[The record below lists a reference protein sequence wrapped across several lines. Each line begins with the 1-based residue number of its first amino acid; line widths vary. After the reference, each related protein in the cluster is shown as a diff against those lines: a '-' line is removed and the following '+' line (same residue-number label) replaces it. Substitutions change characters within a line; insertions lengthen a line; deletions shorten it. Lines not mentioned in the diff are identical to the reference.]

1 MESIELRPVS
11 EDERR
16 EVASIVESF
25 GPISADLTVVFINR
39 NKAWELYGVKV
50 DKAKAVAT
58 EGGSYVLLV
67 VSPDKL
73 SIWRELAAINAL
85 NDVDAL
91 AIWARPEYISGELAE
106 LLSIALY
113 RRTVD
118 LYIAR
123 RDVQLLASTFNPQDI
138 PIEVDDLKRSLIYTM
153 GLDVTISI
161 AVAGFTSLAEELY
174 LRVKR
179 TPIYDIYTRLRNF
192 AIKNFKFEYI
202 YNYLNLFI

>member
-1 MESIELRPVS
+1 MEAIELRPVG

-16 EVASIVESF
+16 EVASIMEGF
-25 GPISADLTVVFINR
+25 GPVLADITLVFIDKD
-39 NKAWELYGVKV
+39 KAWELYGVKV
-50 DKAKAVAT
+50 DKAKAVAA
-58 EGGSYVLLV
+58 EGGGYMLLV

-85 NDVDAL
+85 NDIE
-91 AIWARPEYISGELAE
+91 AIAVWARPEYIVGELAE
-106 LLSIALY
+106 LLSMALY
-113 RRTVD
+113 RRVVD

-123 RDVQLLASTFNPQDI
+123 RDVQLLASTFNPQDV
-138 PIEVDDLKRSLIYTM
+138 PIEADELKRSLIYTV

-174 LRVKR
+174 LRAKR
-179 TPIYDIYTRLRNF
+179 TPIYDIYTRFRNF
-192 AIKNFKFEYI
+192 VIKNFKFEYI